1 MLKMKARKKGIGG
14 KRKGAGRKSEFSTP
28 LTETI
33 SIRVS
38 LKHKEAIKKHIK
50 EFSHNYHLNNQTK

>member
-1 MLKMKARKKGIGG
+1 MKRKKGSGG
-14 KRKGAGRKSEFSTP
+14 KRKGAGRKLEYGTA

-38 LKHKEAIKKHIK
+38 LKHKEAIKQHIK
-50 EFSHNYHLNNQTK
+50 EFSHNYHLNQNQNK